1 MADHVEHAPAV
12 QASADGHPAKR
23 ARVEDDDGHP
33 GVHSAVSNVRHRCG
47 VQSSCTIACDA
58 NGRRVRTIVDD
69 LMMAHRAHR

>member
-33 GVHSAVSNVRHRCG
+33 GVHSAVSNVGHRCDVG
-47 VQSSCTIACDA
+47 HHVPSHVTRTVDVFVQS
-58 NGRRVRTIVDD
+58 
-69 LMMAHRAHR
+69 LMI